1 MTQVN
6 MNNIMRL
13 I

>member
-1 MTQVN
+1 